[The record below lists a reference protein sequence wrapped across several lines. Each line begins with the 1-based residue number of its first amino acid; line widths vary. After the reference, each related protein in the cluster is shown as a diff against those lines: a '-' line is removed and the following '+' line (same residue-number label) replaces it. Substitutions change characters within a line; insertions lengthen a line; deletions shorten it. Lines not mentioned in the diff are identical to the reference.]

1 VIGGALITKL
11 KEDFDYKSNKVL
23 NIKLRLQIM
32 KRIMRLSSS
41 TSKKD
46 IELLKDRKN
55 YILFNPKGLVI
66 AKCDKNDEN
75 GAIILMQLINTLI
88 ENHSWL
94 ETLI

>member
-1 VIGGALITKL
+1 MIGGTLITKL
-11 KEDFDYKSNKVL
+11 KEDFDYESNKVL

-41 TSKKD
+41 AGRKY

-66 AKCDKNDEN
+66 AKCDKKDEK

-88 ENHSWL
+88 ENHNWS

>member
-1 VIGGALITKL
+1 
-11 KEDFDYKSNKVL
+11 
-23 NIKLRLQIM
+23 M

-41 TSKKD
+41 TGRKY

-66 AKCDKNDEN
+66 AECDKNDEK
-75 GAIILMQLINTLI
+75 GAIILMQLINTLT
-88 ENHSWL
+88 ENHNWS